1 MKKRAPYVW
10 EPSAC
15 HQNQSTGST
24 GSPAWTK
31 SSPRQSLRS
40 PGSALSGPL
49 AFSFSRYQPN
59 CVGRRRR
66 DSLSE
71 AFPGKRLT
79 ISSDPPASQ
88 PGQNKILKWGRN
100 RRQNAIRDG
109 GSTALFKRDGQNL
122 DADNFLQPLSG
133 QYQMRIKTNPD
144 NNSADRYQL
153 FTLFTL
159 CSVHFL
165 HCVYWLNCFH
175 CCYFLYCFNS
185 FGAKKHFAYIHD
197 MAL

>member
-40 PGSALSGPL
+40 PGLALSGPL

-66 DSLSE
+66 DSLSG
-71 AFPGKRLT
+71 AFPGRRLT

-109 GSTALFKRDGQNL
+109 GSTALFKRSGQNL
-122 DADNFLQPLSG
+122 DTDNIRCRQFLTAPIRTISDADKNKSG
-133 QYQMRIKTNPD
+133 Q
-144 NNSADRYQL
+144 
-153 FTLFTL
+153 
-159 CSVHFL
+159 
-165 HCVYWLNCFH
+165 
-175 CCYFLYCFNS
+175 
-185 FGAKKHFAYIHD
+185 
-197 MAL
+197 